1 MQLYKLTD
9 EYAAAVRNLE
19 AMFEAGDID
28 QSALSDTMEAMVGDV
43 RDKAVNVA
51 LHIKNLRSDLE
62 QLKAVKAEFDAK
74 AKAVEKQI
82 DFYENYLDT
91 NLQKAGM
98 TDPIR
103 DAYCYIGYKALPP
116 IVEITGEVPVEY
128 CRIVP
133 EKREP
138 DKVAI
143 KDAIKSGA
151 DLGFASLITG
161 RTRLEVK

>member
-19 AMFEAGDID
+19 SMFDAGDID

-62 QLKAVKAEFDAK
+62 QLKTVKAEFDAK

-82 DFYENYLDT
+82 EFYEGYLDT
-91 NLQKAGM
+91 NLQKAGL
-98 TDPIR
+98 TEVKSD
-103 DAYCYIGYKALPP
+103 YCQIKYKALPP

-151 DLGFASLITG
+151 DLGFALLITG

>member
-19 AMFEAGDID
+19 SMFEAGDID

-74 AKAVEKQI
+74 AKAVEKQLE
-82 DFYENYLDT
+82 FYESYLDT
-91 NLQKAGM
+91 NLQKAGL
-98 TDPIR
+98 TEVKSD
-103 DAYCYIGYKALPP
+103 YCQIKYKALPP
-116 IVEITGEVPVEY
+116 IVEITGEVPDQYV
-128 CRIVP
+128 RIIP

-161 RTRLEVK
+161 RTKLEVK

>member
-19 AMFEAGDID
+19 ALFDAGDID

-82 DFYENYLDT
+82 DFCEFYLDT
-91 NLQKAGM
+91 NLQKAGI
-98 TDPIR
+98 TGPIR
-103 DAYCYIGYKALPP
+103 EAYCYIGYKALPP

>member
-19 AMFEAGDID
+19 TMFEAGDID
-28 QSALSDTMEAMVGDV
+28 QSALNDTMEAMVGDV

-74 AKAVEKQI
+74 AKTVEKQI
-82 DFYENYLDT
+82 EFYEGYLDT
-91 NLQKAGM
+91 NLQKAGL
-98 TDPIR
+98 TEVKSD
-103 DAYCYIGYKALPP
+103 YCQIKYKALPP
-116 IVEITGEVPVEY
+116 IVEITGEVPDQYV
-128 CRIVP
+128 RIIP

-151 DLGFASLITG
+151 DLGFASLVTG
-161 RTRLEVK
+161 RTKLEVK

>member
-19 AMFEAGDID
+19 SMFEAGDID

-74 AKAVEKQI
+74 AKAVEKQLE
-82 DFYENYLDT
+82 FYEGYLDT
-91 NLQKAGM
+91 NLQKAGL
-98 TDPIR
+98 TEVKSD
-103 DAYCYIGYKALPP
+103 YCQIKYKALPP